1 MERIIDLHIHTTC
14 SDGALSPF
22 EIVDKAKEN
31 GVSVIAIADHDN
43 TSAYTQELFDYAKQ
57 NGVEIIPAVEMST
70 HQKKVGVHVLGYNFD
85 LNNQEMINTLSKLRN
100 ARHDYLEN
108 VATALEKLGY
118 KINTAKLD
126 EIPAVTKAHIS
137 LDVVSN
143 PENELLLMK
152 TFGHI
157 PSKGEFIETI
167 MNEGCPAY
175 VQKFTITPVE
185 AANIIHLAGGKVVL
199 AHPVAYKHEDGI
211 DETFVL
217 DLAKAMNADGIE
229 ANYVYVNRED
239 QVIDE
244 SAFWNNLA
252 ISNGYFTTIGSDF
265 HNSDGL
271 RPEVG
276 LINTTLRL
284 DEATITNIL
293 NNLKK

>member
-1 MERIIDLHIHTTC
+1 MERIIDLHMHTTC
-14 SDGALSPF
+14 SDGALTPF

-31 GVSVIAIADHDN
+31 GVSTIAIADHDN
-43 TSAYTQELFDYAKQ
+43 TAAYTDELFAYAKEQ
-57 NGVEIIPAVEMST
+57 GVEIIPAVEMST
-70 HQKKVGVHVLGYNFD
+70 HQKKIGVHVLGYNFD
-85 LNNQEMINTLSKLRN
+85 LENKDMIETLSKLRN

-108 VATALEKLGY
+108 VAVALERLGY

-137 LDVVSN
+137 LDVISN
-143 PENELLLMK
+143 PDNEALLLQN
-152 TFGHI
+152 FGHI
-157 PSKGEFIETI
+157 PSKGEFIETV

-211 DETFVL
+211 DENFVL
-217 DLAKAMNADGIE
+217 DLAKAMKADGIE

-244 SAFWNNLA
+244 SEFWNNLA

-265 HNSDGL
+265 HVSDGL

-276 LINTTLRL
+276 LVNTSLRL
-284 DEATITNIL
+284 DESTITNIL